1 MENFVNE
8 ISSRHESR
16 KSRKSSFESAK
27 KRRSIGHAASSV
39 ASKGSNNQFKNLH
52 ESSEKEFN
60 KSVGNKSFE
69 NSNAFNAEGGSVSH
83 VTVENVF
90 MQTPISLGSHI
101 TKQFLITGGSLT
113 SSYIRTMN
121 SMDKPR
127 SVVSPIDESVPNAEL
142 SEPNRDS
149 QMNGQQTPSLPAKML
164 DVVNRQQEKV
174 RAQTN
179 NSPFKPYNMTL
190 GQRSIF
196 DTPK

>member
-16 KSRKSSFESAK
+16 KSRKSSVGSAK

-83 VTVENVF
+83 VTIENLM
-90 MQTPISLGSHI
+90 MQTTPISLGSQI
-101 TKQFLITGGSLT
+101 TKQFLMTGGSLN

-127 SVVSPIDESVPNAEL
+127 SVVSPIDESMPNAEL

-179 NSPFKPYNMTL
+179 NSPFKPYNMNL
-190 GQRSIF
+190 G
-196 DTPK
+196 